1 MRDKTLRTV
10 CARGLLFALVV
21 VGGCGG
27 SGEVAKLDV
36 RGIEVPT
43 AVSDA
48 GETPER
54 LLVLVRPFEDERPD
68 KSQLG
73 VREHLGGDVTVFD
86 VENGSAG
93 HVLAAIVV
101 DHLKQR
107 GWMVELGSPETPSK
121 GRDVVITGRVLEF
134 SADADSWLMH
144 TTMETSLRAILK
156 VENTVDGSL
165 TRVSLDGTRQDWVF
179 WFDEEDL
186 QRLVDRMVLESVQ
199 DVMLSL
205 EADHGRLR
213 QG

>member
-1 MRDKTLRTV
+1 M
-10 CARGLLFALVV
+10 
-21 VGGCGG
+21 
-27 SGEVAKLDV
+27 
-36 RGIEVPT
+36 
-43 AVSDA
+43 
-48 GETPER
+48 
-54 LLVLVRPFEDERPD
+54 
-68 KSQLG
+68 
-73 VREHLGGDVTVFD
+73 
-86 VENGSAG
+86 
-93 HVLAAIVV
+93 
-101 DHLKQR
+101 
-107 GWMVELGSPETPSK
+107 
-121 GRDVVITGRVLEF
+121 ITGRVLEF